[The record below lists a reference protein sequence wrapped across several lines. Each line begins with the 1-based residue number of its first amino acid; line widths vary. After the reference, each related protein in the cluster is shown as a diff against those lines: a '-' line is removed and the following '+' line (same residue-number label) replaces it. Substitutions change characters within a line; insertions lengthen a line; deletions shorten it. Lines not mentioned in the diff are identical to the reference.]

1 MEELIEEEYST
12 AEVCKIL
19 GEKIYNLKYMEKK
32 LGIHINT
39 KENSRRSY
47 SKENLELL
55 KNAFRLK
62 SSGLGYEKIKNQ
74 LITNIKKE
82 SEPEIKKKNLNLD
95 NTKVNKPAN
104 TASPQNVPIS
114 IGIQLTKEQNE
125 LINSLTQNIANIID
139 KKLNNFNNNIANEF
153 NCILK
158 QNGEIKSTLETETT
172 KCDSCFNIISDLKNN
187 VKKKKGFFR

>member
-55 KNAFRLK
+55 KNAFHLK
-62 SSGLGYEKIKNQ
+62 SSGLSYDKIKNQ
-74 LITNIKKE
+74 LTINIKKE
-82 SEPEIKKKNLNLD
+82 SEPEIKQKDLKVD
-95 NTKVNKPAN
+95 NAKVNKPAN
-104 TASPQNVPIS
+104 TTSHKNAPIS
-114 IGIQLTKEQNE
+114 IGIQLTKEQE
-125 LINSLTQNIANIID
+125 DLINSLTQNIANIID
-139 KKLNNFNNNIANEF
+139 TKLNNFNSNIANEF

-158 QNGEIKSTLETETT
+158 QNGEIKSTLETETA
-172 KCDSCFNIISDLKNN
+172 KCDNCFNIVSDLKNN
-187 VKKKKGFFR
+187 GRKKKGFFR